1 MNSSQQPHIEAEDQ
15 IDIIALFSKVWAGRK
30 FVIKTAII
38 AAIIGVLV
46 AILTPNTYTASS
58 MFTPNSSG
66 GSPGGSSG
74 LKGLAS
80 LAGIN
85 IGSNLGGA
93 KEISPIL
100 YGKIFESYTFKK
112 ALLEAPLKNLGE
124 VTSLR
129 DYFEKKPTSSFLG
142 TVKEYTIGLPSKIIG
157 LPSKI
162 YGLFKSDTKKSSL
175 QLVEGVNTIT
185 TDEFEYFKVIDNM
198 LVLDINKTEGYLEIS
213 VTSKIPQLSAQLVKN
228 GENILQNQI
237 IAIKTKSSSE
247 LLAYLEEQYT
257 IKNKLLIEAQDNLAS
272 FKDRN
277 LNISRSSFSNAQTRL
292 EAELQV
298 ATSVFQNVVTQ
309 LEQVKLQVAKD
320 TPVFSFLKPVVVPTE
335 KSAPKRS
342 LIVIIWL
349 FLGVVV
355 SILYLLAKEPLLDMI
370 KQIKNNPS

>member
-1 MNSSQQPHIEAEDQ
+1 MNSSQQTYLEAEDQ
-15 IDIIALFSKVWAGRK
+15 IDIIALFSKVWVGRK
-30 FVIKTAII
+30 FIIKSALI
-38 AAIIGVLV
+38 AAVIGVLA

-66 GSPGGSSG
+66 SSPAGASG

-85 IGSNLGGA
+85 IGSSLEGA
-93 KEISPIL
+93 KEISPML
-100 YGKIFESYTFKK
+100 YGKILESYTFKK
-112 ALLEAPLKNLGE
+112 ELLESPLKNLE
-124 VTSLR
+124 DVNSLR
-129 DYFEKKPTSSFLG
+129 DYFEQEASSSSFFG

-157 LPSKI
+157 W
-162 YGLFKSDTKKSSL
+162 FKSEAKEASL
-175 QLVEGVNTIT
+175 QSVDGMNTISEE
-185 TDEFEYFKVIDNM
+185 EFEYFKGIDEM
-198 LVLDINKTEGYLEIS
+198 LTLNINDKDGYLEIS
-213 VTSKIPQLSAQLVKN
+213 ATSKLPQLAAQLVKN

-237 IAIKTKSSSE
+237 IAIKTKSSLE

-257 IKNKLLIEAQDNLAS
+257 IKNKLLIEAQDNLAN

-277 LNISRSSFSNAQTRL
+277 LNISRSSFSNSQTRL

-355 SILYLLAKEPLLDMI
+355 SIGYLLAKEPLLDMI

>member
-1 MNSSQQPHIEAEDQ
+1 MNSSQQTHSEAEDQ
-15 IDIIALFSKVWAGRK
+15 IDIIALISKVWAGRK
-30 FVIKTAII
+30 FVIKSAVI
-38 AAIIGVLV
+38 ASVIGVLV
-46 AILTPNTYTASS
+46 AILTPNIYTASS

-66 GSPGGSSG
+66 SSPSGTSG

-85 IGSNLGGA
+85 IGSSMEGA
-93 KEISPIL
+93 KEISPML
-100 YGKIFESYTFKK
+100 YGKILESYTFKK
-112 ALLEAPLKNLGE
+112 ELLEAPLKNLGD

-129 DYFEKKPTSSFLG
+129 DFFEKESSSSSFFG

-157 LPSKI
+157 W
-162 YGLFKSDTKKSSL
+162 FKSEAKESSL
-175 QLVEGVNTIT
+175 QSVEGMNTISEE
-185 TDEFEYFKVIDNM
+185 EFEYFKGIDEM
-198 LVLDINKTEGYLEIS
+198 LTLNINDKDGYLEITA
-213 VTSKIPQLSAQLVKN
+213 TSKLPQLAAQLVKN

-257 IKNKLLIEAQDNLAS
+257 IKNKLLIEAQDNLAN

-320 TPVFSFLKPVVVPTE
+320 TPVFSFLKPVIVPTE

-355 SILYLLAKEPLLDMI
+355 SIGYLLAKEPLLDI
-370 KQIKNNPS
+370 LKQIKNNPS

>member
-1 MNSSQQPHIEAEDQ
+1 MNSSQQTHSEAEDQ
-15 IDIIALFSKVWAGRK
+15 IDIIALLYKVWVGRK
-30 FVIKTAII
+30 FIIKSALI

-66 GSPGGSSG
+66 SSSGGSSG

-85 IGSNLGGA
+85 IGSSMEGA
-93 KEISPIL
+93 KEISPML
-100 YGKIFESYTFKK
+100 YGKILESYTFKK
-112 ALLEAPLKNLGE
+112 ELLEAPLKNLGE
-124 VTSLR
+124 ITSLR
-129 DYFEKKPTSSFLG
+129 DFFEKETSSSSFLG
-142 TVKEYTIGLPSKIIG
+142 TVKGYTIGLPSKIIG
-157 LPSKI
+157 W
-162 YGLFKSDTKKSSL
+162 FKSDTKESSL
-175 QLVEGVNTIT
+175 QFVEELNTLT
-185 TDEFEYFKVIDNM
+185 EEESGYFKTIDAM
-198 LVLDINKTEGYLEIS
+198 LSLNINDKDGYLEITA
-213 VTSKIPQLSAQLVKN
+213 TSKLPQLAAQLVKN
-228 GENILQNQI
+228 GENILQSQI
-237 IAIKTKSSSE
+237 IAIKTKSSLE

-257 IKNKLLIEAQDNLAS
+257 IKNKLLIEAQDNLAN

-277 LNISRSSFSNAQTRL
+277 LNISRSSFSNSQTRL
-292 EAELQV
+292 EAELQI

-355 SILYLLAKEPLLDMI
+355 AVGYLLAKEPLLDTI

>member
-38 AAIIGVLV
+38 AAVIGVLV

-66 GSPGGSSG
+66 SSPAGASG

-85 IGSNLGGA
+85 IGSSLEGA
-93 KEISPIL
+93 KEISPML
-100 YGKIFESYTFKK
+100 YGKILESYTFKK
-112 ALLEAPLKNLGE
+112 ELLEAPLKNLGE
-124 VTSLR
+124 VNSLR
-129 DYFEKKPTSSFLG
+129 DYFEQEASSSSFFG
-142 TVKEYTIGLPSKIIG
+142 TIKEYTIGLPSKIIG
-157 LPSKI
+157 LFTSEPK
-162 YGLFKSDTKKSSL
+162 GAVL
-175 QLVEGVNTIT
+175 QTIEGMNTISEE
-185 TDEFEYFKVIDNM
+185 EFEYFEVIDEM
-198 LVLDINKTEGYLEIS
+198 LTLTINDKDGYLEITA
-213 VTSKIPQLSAQLVKN
+213 TSKLPQLAAQLVKS

-237 IAIKTKSSSE
+237 IAIKTKSSLE
-247 LLAYLEEQYT
+247 LLDYLQEQYVL
-257 IKNKLLIEAQDNLAS
+257 KNNLLTEAQDNLAS

-292 EAELQV
+292 ETALQIE
-298 ATSVFQNVVTQ
+298 TSVFQNVVTQ

-349 FLGVVV
+349 FLGVV
-355 SILYLLAKEPLLDMI
+355 IGIGYLLAKEPVLDMI